1 MVSWNFQK
9 FKTMKHLLL
18 LLLCVFIV
26 KAQAIDD
33 YDEVTFKYYC
43 ILTNIINIKYN
54 QNIIICEYYNEI
66 NIDFNYEIELLIS
79 KTYFI

>member
-26 KAQAIDD
+26 KGQAIDD

-54 QNIIICEYYNEI
+54 QNIIICEY
-66 NIDFNYEIELLIS
+66 LL
-79 KTYFI
+79 